1 MQRNYLVIFLNDIFL
16 TTYRLFAIYINQKIM
31 SISIKILGTGCP
43 KCKQTTA
50 LVQEV
55 VNENNIA
62 ATIEK
67 VEDIMEIIN
76 YEVMSTPAIV
86 VNEEVKIKGR
96 VPSKEEILDIL
107 TGNEKTKNEKEA
119 DDCCSGTSCC

>member
-1 MQRNYLVIFLNDIFL
+1 
-16 TTYRLFAIYINQKIM
+16 M

-55 VNENNIA
+55 VNENNIK

-107 TGNEKTKNEKEA
+107 TGNEKTKNEKGA
-119 DDCCSGTSCC
+119 SDCCSGTSCC

>member
-1 MQRNYLVIFLNDIFL
+1 
-16 TTYRLFAIYINQKIM
+16 M

-43 KCKQTTA
+43 KCKQTIA

-55 VNENNIA
+55 VNENKIIA
-62 ATIEK
+62 IIEK

-86 VNEEVKIKGR
+86 VNEVVKIKGR
-96 VPSKEEILDIL
+96 VPSKEEILEIL
-107 TGNEKTKNEKEA
+107 TGSEKTKNEKEA
-119 DDCCSGTSCC
+119 GDCCSGTGCC

>member
-1 MQRNYLVIFLNDIFL
+1 
-16 TTYRLFAIYINQKIM
+16 M

-55 VNENNIA
+55 VNENNII

-107 TGNEKTKNEKEA
+107 TGNEKTKNEKGA
-119 DDCCSGTSCC
+119 SDCCSGTSCC

>member
-1 MQRNYLVIFLNDIFL
+1 
-16 TTYRLFAIYINQKIM
+16 M

-55 VNENNIA
+55 VSENNIT

-86 VNEEVKIKGR
+86 VNEVVKIKGR
-96 VPSKEEILDIL
+96 VPSKDEILEIL
-107 TGNEKTKNEKEA
+107 SGKISVKNEKEA
-119 DDCCSGTSCC
+119 GDCCSGTSCC